1 MLERLHP
8 VRTVLRRLVALVP
21 VLIAVGTIPVAL
33 LSLINLDV
41 VNALEVLVN
50 GLLLFTPLS
59 ALLAWVVL
67 GLSPVDIPWGLAER
81 SVDLPGVTVSTGSTR
96 TGHASGTAAAD
107 DGPVAVLRERFARG
121 EIDQAEFEERL
132 DRLIATEDA
141 PAADR
146 RPEAS
151 REPARSAMEV
161 ESGTDR
167 EQGPTEQRPTGQRSP
182 TRPDRE
188 PEST

>member
-8 VRTVLRRLVALVP
+8 VRTVVRRLIALLP
-21 VLIAVGTIPVAL
+21 VLLAVGTIPVAL
-33 LSLINLDV
+33 LSLINLDI

-50 GLLLFTPLS
+50 GLLLLTPLS

-67 GLSPVDIPWGLAER
+67 GLSPVDLPWGLAER
-81 SVDLPGVTVSTGSTR
+81 SVDLPGVTVSTGADR
-96 TGHASGTAAAD
+96 TGHASGTATAE
-107 DGPVAVLRERFARG
+107 DGPVALLRERFARG
-121 EIDQAEFEERL
+121 EIDQAEFEARL

-141 PAADR
+141 PAADG

-151 REPARSAMEV
+151 REPARSAMDV
-161 ESGTDR
+161 GSGTDR
-167 EQGPTEQRPTGQRSP
+167 EQGPTEQRSP